1 VNFQYNFRLGPETL
15 WLIGGTVLGTLLVQI
30 AADMAG
36 WGDTVPPL
44 DDLAGWGIALA
55 ISAVRTLIGALL
67 AVATGGGFQMP
78 GQAGPAPKP

>member
-1 VNFQYNFRLGPETL
+1 MNWQYNFRIGPETL

-36 WGDTVPPL
+36 WG
-44 DDLAGWGIALA
+44 IALA

-67 AVATGGGFQMP
+67 AAATGGGFQMP
-78 GQAGPAPKP
+78 GEPKPPVA